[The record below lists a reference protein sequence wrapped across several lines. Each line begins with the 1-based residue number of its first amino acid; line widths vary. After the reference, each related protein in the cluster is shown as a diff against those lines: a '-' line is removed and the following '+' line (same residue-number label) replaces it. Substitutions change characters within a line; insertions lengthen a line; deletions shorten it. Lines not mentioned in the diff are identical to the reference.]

1 MISLGELKVYADKYG
16 VDLAYIERD
25 CALSWFLA
33 GLFKNEILKKILVF
47 KGGTAI
53 HKIYFLETRFS
64 VDLDFTL
71 KKSVEEP
78 ALKENLYSVCDQSYL
93 DSGIEFSLVK
103 LKKTR
108 EVRGEE
114 AFDGRVSF
122 VGPRGQRTVPQ
133 RIKLDFTLFEK
144 IILPPKKLPIIHPY
158 SDNCKGKIFAYQ
170 LEEIIAEKLRALLQR
185 TQPRDFYDVW
195 FILTQKDEW
204 VDKKKIVG
212 IFFKK
217 CKHKSVEVIDWPE
230 FFQSSKVIGLTKHF
244 ESSLRRQLKSV
255 PDFEVVRQ
263 DLQKTLF
270 KTFKKFI

>member
-16 VDLAYIERD
+16 VDLAYIECD
-25 CALSWFLA
+25 YALSWFLA

-47 KGGTAI
+47 KGGTAL
-53 HKIYFLETRFS
+53 HKIYFHEARFS

-122 VGPRGQRTVPQ
+122 VGPRRQITVPQ

-144 IILPPKKLPIIHPY
+144 IILPPKKMPIIHDY
-158 SDNCKGKIFAYQ
+158 SDNCKAEVFSYQ
-170 LEEIIAEKLRALLQR
+170 LEEILAEKLRTLLQR

-195 FILTQKDEW
+195 FILTQKDKR
-204 VDKKKIVG
+204 VDRKKIVS
-212 IFFKK
+212 IFFEK
-217 CKHKSVEVIDWPE
+217 CKHKSVEVSDWSE
-230 FFQSSKVIGLTKHF
+230 FFQSSKVIELTKHF

-255 PDFEVVRQ
+255 PDFEVVRK
-263 DLQKTLF
+263 DLKNILVEIF
-270 KTFKKFI
+270 KRL